1 MLCSCKD
8 DVFLKLDH
16 DLTHIVIRK
25 FVKTFKITIRR
36 GLTMS
41 KVKEDAGLVLVP
53 AEKDRK
59 FREALWHLVDQ
70 SGKTERQICQQLGR
84 NSGYINKLLNG
95 KAGPSYNGI
104 LELAEYFN
112 VGIGELFGEK

>member
-1 MLCSCKD
+1 
-8 DVFLKLDH
+8 
-16 DLTHIVIRK
+16 
-25 FVKTFKITIRR
+25 
-36 GLTMS
+36 MS
-41 KVKEDAGLVLVP
+41 KVKENTGQMITL

-70 SGKTERQICQQLGR
+70 SGRSERQICQQLGR

-95 KAGPSYNGI
+95 KADPSYKGI

-112 VGIGELFGEK
+112 VEIGELFGEK